1 MTKKTTAAENTTTT
15 NQQVIDL
22 LRDIKAIEKANVKD
36 LLTLDEVCLIYDI
49 DKARLKT
56 LIKRHEISVRKD
68 VDGRLYVS
76 KRDLQSS
83 YIKPEW
89 LSIEEVS
96 QLKFD

>member
-1 MTKKTTAAENTTTT
+1 MKTKETSTAKAN
-15 NQQVIDL
+15 NKQVMDL
-22 LRDIKAIEKANVKD
+22 LNDIKAIEKANAKD

-49 DKARLKT
+49 DKARLQN
-56 LIKRHEISVRKD
+56 LVRRHEISVRKD

-76 KRDLQSS
+76 KRDLQST